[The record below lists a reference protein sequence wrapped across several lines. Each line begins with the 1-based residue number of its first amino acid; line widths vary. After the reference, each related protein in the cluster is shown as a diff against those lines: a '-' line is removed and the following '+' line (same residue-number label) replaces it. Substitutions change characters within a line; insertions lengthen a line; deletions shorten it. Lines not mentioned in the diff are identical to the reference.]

1 MLLKHQGHPQ
11 GCPFFCVVTKN
22 GPIKLYLVWFLQEC
36 RMKKLGWLWLGV
48 CVLWGGCS
56 TDADE
61 GFDAASVCPSEGT
74 NIYGMPNRGTFV
86 DERDGQ
92 EYQYT
97 TIGDQVWMAQS
108 LNYDYPEAV
117 CYDSLS
123 ENCEK
128 FGRLYL
134 GKDVSNLC
142 PAEWRLPVE
151 EDIEVLLKSIDNK
164 HEVLLAGYWY
174 NTDSTKINECGMSI
188 YSAGESHFSEDMY
201 MGRRVSFWLADI
213 QESIQ
218 NRSYF
223 YEDGFKIS
231 IYSTYSETPRKY
243 IRCIKD

>member
-1 MLLKHQGHPQ
+1 MNSVTPESVRNHKAII
-11 GCPFFCVVTKN
+11 VVT
-22 GPIKLYLVWFLQEC
+22 
-36 RMKKLGWLWLGV
+36 
-48 CVLWGGCS
+48 VLSILTIVLSGCT
-56 TDADE
+56 TDADDS
-61 GFDAASVCPSEGT
+61 FDAASACPSEGT
-74 NIYGMPNRGTFV
+74 NIYGMPNRGTFI

-92 EYQYT
+92 EYRYT

-117 CYDSLS
+117 CYDSLP

-128 FGRLYL
+128 YGRLYL

-151 EDIEVLLKSIDNK
+151 EDIDVLLKSIDNK

-174 NTDSTKINECGMSI
+174 NTDSTIINECGMSI

-201 MGRRVSFWLADI
+201 MGQRVSFWLANI

-243 IRCIKD
+243 IRCIKE